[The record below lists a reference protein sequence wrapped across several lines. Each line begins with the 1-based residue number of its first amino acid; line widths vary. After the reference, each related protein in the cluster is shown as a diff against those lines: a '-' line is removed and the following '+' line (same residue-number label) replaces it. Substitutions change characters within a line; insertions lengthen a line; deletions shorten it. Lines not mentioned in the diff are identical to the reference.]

1 MTSNPFNLP
10 NLKPPEP
17 EPNPFDPA
25 QGDLTKA
32 VENSKEILV
41 LIRENPKL
49 DHVASALAL
58 FLALKAGGKSVHI
71 ASATEMR
78 VEFNRLVGV
87 DKITQS
93 VGNRNLVISFPY
105 VKDSIEKVSYN
116 VTDTTFDLVIQPKSG
131 FPSLDAKKINY
142 SYVGAEADLVFVVG
156 AQRLDDLG
164 ALYHTDRKLFESAT
178 IVNIDAS
185 PTNTKF
191 APLNL
196 VWNEFSSCAE
206 VVYEIITRLSLT
218 IDQDM
223 ATNLLSGLSE
233 ATQNFQRFNLKPH
246 AFEVAGKLMAQGAKR
261 TFMPQTAAMGTP
273 GGFASPFGPFPGAA
287 PAPFP
292 SPFQGFT
299 PQAQPMQPLPPVPV
313 QPPAPASPS
322 PTPQLQPEPQTQPTQ
337 SPKPVPQPAVNPLNP
352 NNGNGQ
358 DVNSNQ
364 LQEDWL
370 KPKIFKGS
378 SKV

>member
-1 MTSNPFNLP
+1 MTSNPFSLP
-10 NLKPPEP
+10 NIKPPDP
-17 EPNPFDPA
+17 EPNPFDTA
-25 QGDLTKA
+25 QGDLAKA
-32 VENSKEILV
+32 VESAKEVLI

-58 FLALKAGGKSVHI
+58 FLSLKTSGKSVHI

-131 FPSLDAKKINY
+131 FPSLDSKQVAY

-164 ALYHTDRKLFESAT
+164 SLYQADRKLFETAT
-178 IVNIDAS
+178 VINIDAS

-196 VWNEFSSCAE
+196 IWNEFSSCAE
-206 VVYEIITRLSLT
+206 VVSEIITRLNLKV
-218 IDQDM
+218 DQDI

-246 AFEVAGKLMAQGAKR
+246 AFEIAGKLMAQGAKR
-261 TFMPQTAAMGTP
+261 TFMPQVSATP
-273 GGFASPFGPFPGAA
+273 GSFASPFGAYPTA
-287 PAPFP
+287 PSPFP
-292 SPFQGFT
+292 SPFQGFPPQEQPVQPVPQPAPIQPPAQT
-299 PQAQPMQPLPPVPV
+299 PPTPQPQAQPQP
-313 QPPAPASPS
+313 
-322 PTPQLQPEPQTQPTQ
+322 QPTQ
-337 SPKPVPQPAVNPLNP
+337 PPLKLAPQPAVNPLNQT
-352 NNGNGQ
+352 NGNGQ
-358 DVNSNQ
+358 GIDAGQ